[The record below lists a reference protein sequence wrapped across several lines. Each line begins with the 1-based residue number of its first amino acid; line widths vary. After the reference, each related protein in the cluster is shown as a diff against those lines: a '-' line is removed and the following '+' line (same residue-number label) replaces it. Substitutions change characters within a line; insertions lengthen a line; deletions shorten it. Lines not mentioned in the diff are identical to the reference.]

1 MGPLIAWM
9 LVAILAAVIVLV
21 VAGSSQNASGFRGL
35 LGDLRRESSARSA
48 GRHAAPELGQ
58 PHVVQPHV
66 VQPHVVQPHVVQ
78 AAAEAEPVDMDIEE
92 FFSFGQT
99 SEPAYVS
106 LEEIQ
111 DVLARARDAA
121 ARRIPTLNR

>member
-1 MGPLIAWM
+1 MGPIIVWM
-9 LVAILAAVIVLV
+9 LVALFAAVIVLV

-48 GRHAAPELGQ
+48 GRHAGPELG
-58 PHVVQPHV
+58 
-66 VQPHVVQPHVVQ
+66 QPHVVQPHVVQ

-92 FFSFGQT
+92 FFLLGQT

-106 LEEIQ
+106 VEEIQ

>member
-1 MGPLIAWM
+1 MGPIIAWM

-66 VQPHVVQPHVVQ
+66 VQPHVVQ
-78 AAAEAEPVDMDIEE
+78 AAAAAEPVDMDIEE
-92 FFSFGQT
+92 FFSLGQT

-106 LEEIQ
+106 VEEIQ

>member
-1 MGPLIAWM
+1 MGPIIAWM

-66 VQPHVVQPHVVQ
+66 VQPHVVQL
-78 AAAEAEPVDMDIEE
+78 AADAEPVDMDIDD
-92 FFSFGQT
+92 FFSLGQT
-99 SEPAYVS
+99 NEPAYVS
-106 LEEIQ
+106 VEEIQ
-111 DVLARARDAA
+111 DILARARDAA

>member
-1 MGPLIAWM
+1 MGSIIVWM
-9 LVAILAAVIVLV
+9 LVALFAAVIVLV

-66 VQPHVVQPHVVQ
+66 VQPHVVQ

-92 FFSFGQT
+92 FFSLGQS

-106 LEEIQ
+106 VEEIQ

>member
-1 MGPLIAWM
+1 MGPIIVWM
-9 LVAILAAVIVLV
+9 LVALFAAVIVLV
-21 VAGSSQNASGFRGL
+21 VAGSSQNASGFLGY

-48 GRHAAPELGQ
+48 GRHAVPELGQ
-58 PHVVQPHV
+58 PHVVESYAV
-66 VQPHVVQPHVVQ
+66 ESYAVQP
-78 AAAEAEPVDMDIEE
+78 AADAEPVDMDIEE

>member
-1 MGPLIAWM
+1 MGPIIAWM

-21 VAGSSQNASGFRGL
+21 VAGSSQNASGFRGF

-66 VQPHVVQPHVVQ
+66 VQPHVVQ
-78 AAAEAEPVDMDIEE
+78 AAAAAEPVDMDIEE
-92 FFSFGQT
+92 FFSLGQT

-106 LEEIQ
+106 VEEIQ

>member
-1 MGPLIAWM
+1 MGPIIVWM
-9 LVAILAAVIVLV
+9 LVALFAAVIVLV
-21 VAGSSQNASGFRGL
+21 VAGSSQNASGFRGY

-58 PHVVQPHV
+58 PHVVESYA
-66 VQPHVVQPHVVQ
+66 VQP
-78 AAAEAEPVDMDIEE
+78 AADAEPVDMDIEE

-111 DVLARARDAA
+111 DALARARDAA

>member
-1 MGPLIAWM
+1 MGPIIAWM

-66 VQPHVVQPHVVQ
+66 VQPHVVQ

-92 FFSFGQT
+92 FFLLGQT

-106 LEEIQ
+106 VEEIQ